1 MSTLVLGERP
11 PELEQFLARR
21 RALGQDLFDEVWGGS
36 YHVAPAPSFSHGR
49 VEAELA
55 AALRPAAE
63 RVGLV
68 MTGPFNLGESDDYRV
83 PDQGWHRVR
92 SGGTWLPTAAL
103 VVEVVSPGD
112 ESYEKFSFYAAHGVD
127 EVLIA
132 DPSLRT
138 IRLWRLRDGR
148 YEEAGR
154 SDLLGLD
161 LADLV
166 TAVDWP

>member
-21 RALGQDLFDEVWGGS
+21 RALGQDRFDEVWGGS
-36 YHVAPAPSFSHGR
+36 YHVAPAPNFSHGR

-55 AALRPAAE
+55 AVLRPAAE

-68 MTGPFNLGESDDYRV
+68 MTGPFNLGDPDDYRV

-112 ESYEKFSFYAAHGVD
+112 ESYEKFSFYAAHDVD

-132 DPSLRT
+132 DPSPRT
-138 IRLWRLRDGR
+138 IRLWRLCDGR
-148 YEEAGR
+148 YDETGR
-154 SDLLGLD
+154 SDLLGLEV
-161 LADLV
+161 ADLV
-166 TAVDWP
+166 AAVDWP